1 MALDKRTVARIA
13 SLARIRVEA
22 EELEA
27 LAGELS
33 QILAWV
39 EELNAVDT
47 RGVLPM
53 ASAAVSR
60 LPMREDRVTDGGCR
74 DAILQ
79 NAPKSA
85 KGFFVVP
92 KVVE

>member
-1 MALDKRTVARIA
+1 MALDKANVARIA
-13 SLARIRVEA
+13 ALARIRVE
-22 EELEA
+22 EGELEA
-27 LAGELS
+27 LAQELS

-39 EELNAVDT
+39 EALNEVET
-47 RGVLPM
+47 RGVAPM

-60 LPMREDRVTDGGCR
+60 LPMRADAVTDGGCR
-74 DAILQ
+74 EAILD
-79 NAPKSA
+79 NAPQSA